1 MFVTVRPASLHCCP
15 FSFHSAVHHPYI
27 PTYSLQWY
35 EDLLSTNTD
44 PSLGR
49 ISDTPPSW
57 GESMWSKNIHFPCM
71 RGGGRG
77 GDPSFLN
84 TTQRISVENSAQIFT
99 TWLRTAAKD
108 YNCCHSLYPRHFQAL
123 MKENRCPGGE
133 TISATVFWFKTH
145 NKCLG
150 KTLEKE
156 CVWRAGRTAE
166 NQTLPSTSWIHTHT
180 HTETGYKPQAQSKHN
195 KPSCSQGEQ
204 ESRPSFYLTLRR
216 GTPAYRDKLL
226 HSSDTQSGGGKRM
239 PGNPA
244 DSLITVWHL
253 LLQDPEGARELYSQ
267 RAEQKWAPGSFS
279 RGAAGISTIINITFF
294 KGKQEEF
301 QLLWSCRKKSE

>member
-1 MFVTVRPASLHCCP
+1 MTELQHYIWALIKTDRMFVTVRPASLHCCP

-180 HTETGYKPQAQSKHN
+180 HTERLDTNHKPNQSITNQAAAK
-195 KPSCSQGEQ
+195 
-204 ESRPSFYLTLRR
+204 ESRNPGPASTWHWDEAHQRT
-216 GTPAYRDKLL
+216 GTSCCTAVT
-226 HSSDTQSGGGKRM
+226 HS
-239 PGNPA
+239 
-244 DSLITVWHL
+244 
-253 LLQDPEGARELYSQ
+253 
-267 RAEQKWAPGSFS
+267 
-279 RGAAGISTIINITFF
+279 
-294 KGKQEEF
+294 QEEANGCLGILQILSSLF
-301 QLLWSCRKKSE
+301 DISFCRIPREHESFTARGLSRNELQEASHEEPQVFPP